1 MVIQQD
7 KIVEKSSD
15 YIVVGG
21 GASGCALT
29 NKLLNANQSVTLI
42 EAGYSH
48 HNFLLDAPAGFF
60 KLVNDSKYATYHKTN
75 PQKHLGNRE
84 NIVPQ
89 GNVLGGGTSI
99 NAQVY
104 MRGREEDYNEWND
117 ILRVNNDNVKWDWE
131 TILSYFKEMENNSRL
146 KNKYHNNTGKLKV
159 SDSPHVDPLSYDF
172 IESVASLG
180 VDKTTDF
187 NGEHQR
193 GVGLYQF
200 MNRNGKRSSAA
211 YAFVEPELKNPL
223 LSLLLRTSVKEII
236 IENEKAIGVI
246 IENTKGNEEKI
257 FANKEII
264 LASGSF
270 ITPKILML
278 SGIGDEEELSK
289 FSIKCKN
296 NLSGVGKNLMDHP
309 ECPLIAKAN
318 GKYGYYK
325 QGDGWRMLKNG
336 LEFIL
341 FGSGRVNSTGVEA
354 GAFVNPLNPND
365 LSYIQAFFV
374 PGIYMNSDTIGV
386 IDDDYGMS
394 ITTVMT
400 KPKSR
405 GYVKLKSSN
414 FKDQPEIELNLLKH
428 EDDLKM
434 MMAGQRFFLEALK
447 QGPLSKKVERIIVP
461 NTDNLTD
468 ENLEKHCRRFVRT
481 NYHPSGTAK
490 MGADNDKMSVLDSK
504 LRVRGINNLR
514 VCDLSAMPNIN
525 SGNTSAPAMMLGL
538 RCGDFLTNSNTTN

>member
-1 MVIQQD
+1 MD
-7 KIVEKSSD
+7 KFSD

-29 NKLLNANQSVTLI
+29 NKLLSANKSVTLI

-48 HNFLLDAPAGFF
+48 HNFLLDVPAGFF
-60 KLVNDSKYATYHKTN
+60 KLVNNSKYATYYKTR
-75 PQKHLGNRE
+75 PQAHLAGRE
-84 NIVPQ
+84 NIIPQ

-104 MRGREEDYNEWND
+104 MRGRAEDYNEWD
-117 ILRVNNDNVKWDWE
+117 EILRVNNDGAKWNWD
-131 TILSYFKEMENNSRL
+131 TVLPYFKEMENNSRIN
-146 KNKYHNNTGKLKV
+146 NKYHSNKGNLNV
-159 SDSPHVDPLSYDF
+159 SDSPHVDQLSYDF
-172 IESVASLG
+172 IESVALLG
-180 VDKTTDF
+180 VEKTDDF
-187 NGEHQR
+187 NGEHQK

-200 MNRNGKRSSAA
+200 MNRKGKRSSSA
-211 YAFVEPELKNPL
+211 YAFIENQLKNPL
-223 LSLLLRTSVKEII
+223 LNLLLETTVKEII
-236 IENEKAIGVI
+236 IENEVAIGVVI
-246 IENTKGNEEKI
+246 VNRFGEEEKI
-257 FANKEII
+257 FANKEVI
-264 LASGSF
+264 LAAGSF

-278 SGIGDEEELSK
+278 SGVGQEEELHE

-296 NLSGVGKNLMDHP
+296 NLPGVGKNLMDHP

-318 GKYGYYK
+318 GKHGYFK
-325 QGDGWRMLKNG
+325 QGEGWRMLKNG
-336 LEFIL
+336 IEFLL
-341 FGSGRVNSTGVEA
+341 FGTGRVNSTGVEA
-354 GAFVNPLNPND
+354 GAFINPLNKND

-374 PGIYMNSDTIGV
+374 PSIYMNSDTLGV

-405 GYVKLKSSN
+405 GYVKLQSAN
-414 FKDQPEIELNLLKH
+414 FKDPPIIELNLLKH

-434 MMAGQRFFLEALK
+434 MMAGQRFFLEALTT
-447 QGPLSKKVERIIVP
+447 GPLSKKVEKIIVP
-461 NTDNLTD
+461 NIDNLTD
-468 ENLEKHCRRFVRT
+468 KNLEAHCKKFVRT

-490 MGADNDKMSVLDSK
+490 MGADNDKMAVLDSK
-504 LRVRGINNLR
+504 LRVRGIENLR

-538 RCGDFLTNSNTTN
+538 RCAEFLIQS

>member
-1 MVIQQD
+1 M
-7 KIVEKSSD
+7 EKYSD

-29 NKLLNANQSVTLI
+29 HKLLNSKKSVVLI

-48 HNFLLDAPAGFF
+48 HNFLLDVPAGFF

-75 PQKHLGNRE
+75 PQKHLNNRV
-84 NIVPQ
+84 NIIPQ

-104 MRGREEDYNEWND
+104 MRGRAEDYNEWNE

-131 TILSYFKEMENNSRL
+131 TILPYFKEMENNSRL
-146 KNKYHNNTGKLKV
+146 ENEYHSKKGNLNV
-159 SDSPHVDPLSYDF
+159 SDSPHVDQLSYDF

-180 VDKTTDF
+180 VSKTDDF
-187 NGEHQR
+187 NGQQQK

-200 MNRNGKRSSAA
+200 MNRKGKRSSAA
-211 YAFVEPELKNPL
+211 YAFIEKQNNNPL
-223 LSLLLRTSVKEII
+223 LNLLLKTKVKKII
-236 IENEKAIGVI
+236 IENNKAIGVI
-246 IENTKGNEEKI
+246 IENSSGEEEKV
-257 FANKEII
+257 FANKEVI
-264 LASGSF
+264 LAAGSF

-278 SGIGDEEELSK
+278 SGIGNEEELETL
-289 FSIKCKN
+289 SIKCKN
-296 NLSGVGKNLMDHP
+296 NLPGVGKNLMDHP
-309 ECPLIAKAN
+309 ECPLIASAN

-325 QGDGWRMLKNG
+325 QGEGWRMLKNG
-336 LEFIL
+336 IEFLL
-341 FGSGRVNSTGVEA
+341 FGTGRVNSTGVEA
-354 GAFVNPLNPND
+354 GAFVNPINSDD
-365 LSYIQAFFV
+365 LAYIQAFFV
-374 PGIYMNSDTIGV
+374 PSIYMNSDTIGV

-414 FKDQPEIELNLLKH
+414 FKDNPEIELNLLKH
-428 EDDLKM
+428 EDDLRM
-434 MMAGQRFFLEALK
+434 MMAGQRFFLQALTN
-447 QGPLSKKVERIIVP
+447 GPLSKKVKKIIVP
-461 NTDNLTD
+461 NTENLND

-504 LRVRGINNLR
+504 LRVRGIENLR

-538 RCGDFLTNSNTTN
+538 RCGDFLSETNIN

>member
-1 MVIQQD
+1 M
-7 KIVEKSSD
+7 EKSSD
-15 YIVVGG
+15 YIVIGG

-29 NKLLNANQSVTLI
+29 HKLLTANKSVVLI
-42 EAGYSH
+42 EAGFSH

-60 KLVNDSKYATYHKTN
+60 KLINDSKYATYHKTN
-75 PQKHLGNRE
+75 PQKHLDNRE
-84 NIVPQ
+84 NIIPQ

-104 MRGREEDYNEWND
+104 MRGRAEDYNEWHD
-117 ILRVNNDNVKWDWE
+117 ILRVNNDSANWDWD
-131 TILSYFKEMENNSRL
+131 TVLPYFKEMENNSRL
-146 KNKYHNNTGKLKV
+146 ENKYHSKKGQLNV
-159 SDSPHVDPLSYDF
+159 SDSTHIDQLTYDF

-180 VDKTTDF
+180 VEKIDDF
-187 NGEHQR
+187 NDEIQR
-193 GVGLYQF
+193 GVGFYQF
-200 MNRNGKRSSAA
+200 MNKKGRRSSSAS
-211 YAFVEPELKNPL
+211 AFIEPQKNNPNLK
-223 LSLLLRTSVKEII
+223 LLLRTTVKEII
-236 IENEKAIGVI
+236 IENEKAIGVT
-246 IENTKGNEEKI
+246 IENPLGEEEKI
-257 FANKEII
+257 FAEKEII
-264 LASGSF
+264 LAAGSF
-270 ITPKILML
+270 ITPKLLML
-278 SGIGDEEELSK
+278 SGIGNDEELSN
-289 FSIKCKN
+289 FSIKCIN
-296 NLSGVGKNLMDHP
+296 NLPGVGKNLMDHP

-325 QGDGWRMLKNG
+325 QGEGWRMFKNG
-336 LEFIL
+336 IEFLL
-341 FGSGRVNSTGVEA
+341 FGTGKVNSTGVEA
-354 GAFVNPLNPND
+354 GAFVNPINMND

-374 PGIYMNSDTIGV
+374 PSIYMNSDTIGV

-428 EDDLKM
+428 DNDLKM
-434 MMAGQRFFLEALK
+434 MMAGQRFFLQALQK
-447 QGPLSKKVERIIVP
+447 GPLSKKVEKIIIP
-461 NTDNLTD
+461 DTENLSD

-504 LRVRGINNLR
+504 LRVRGIKNLR

-525 SGNTSAPAMMLGL
+525 SGNTAAPAMMLGL
-538 RCGDFLTNSNTTN
+538 RCGDFLTNKDI

>member
-1 MVIQQD
+1 M
-7 KIVEKSSD
+7 EKFSD

-29 NKLLNANQSVTLI
+29 NKLLSANKSVTLI

-48 HNFLLDAPAGFF
+48 HNFLLDVPAGFF
-60 KLVNDSKYATYHKTN
+60 KLINNSKYATYYKTR
-75 PQKHLGNRE
+75 PQAHLAGRE
-84 NIVPQ
+84 NIIPQ

-104 MRGREEDYNEWND
+104 MRGRAEDYNEWD
-117 ILRVNNDNVKWDWE
+117 EILRVNNDGAKWNWD
-131 TILSYFKEMENNSRL
+131 TVLPYFKEMENNSRIN
-146 KNKYHNNTGKLKV
+146 NKYHSNKGNLNV
-159 SDSPHVDPLSYDF
+159 SDSPHVDQLSYDF
-172 IESVASLG
+172 IESVALLG
-180 VDKTTDF
+180 VEKTDDF
-187 NGEHQR
+187 NGEYQK

-200 MNRNGKRSSAA
+200 MNRKGKRSSSA
-211 YAFVEPELKNPL
+211 YAFIENHLKNPL
-223 LSLLLRTSVKEII
+223 LNLLLETTVKEII
-236 IENEKAIGVI
+236 IENEVAIGVVI
-246 IENTKGNEEKI
+246 VNRFGEEEKI
-257 FANKEII
+257 FANKEVI
-264 LASGSF
+264 LAAGSF

-278 SGIGDEEELSK
+278 SGVGKEEELHE

-296 NLSGVGKNLMDHP
+296 NLPGVGKNLMDHP

-318 GKYGYYK
+318 GKYGYFK

-336 LEFIL
+336 IEFLL
-341 FGSGRVNSTGVEA
+341 FGTGRVNSTGVEA
-354 GAFVNPLNPND
+354 GAFINPLNTND

-374 PGIYMNSDTIGV
+374 PSIYMNSDTIGV

-405 GYVKLKSSN
+405 GYVKLQSSN
-414 FKDQPEIELNLLKH
+414 FKDPPIIELNLLKH
-428 EDDLKM
+428 EEDLKM
-434 MMAGQRFFLEALK
+434 MMAGQRFFLDALK
-447 QGPLSKKVERIIVP
+447 TGPLSKKVEKIIVP
-461 NTDNLTD
+461 DIDNLTD
-468 ENLEKHCRRFVRT
+468 KNLEAHCKKFVRT

-490 MGADNDKMSVLDSK
+490 MGADNDKMAVLDSK
-504 LRVRGINNLR
+504 LRVRGIENLR

-538 RCGDFLTNSNTTN
+538 RCSEFLLQF

>member
-1 MVIQQD
+1 MN
-7 KIVEKSSD
+7 KYSD

-21 GASGCALT
+21 GASGCAIT
-29 NKLLNANQSVTLI
+29 HKLLKSKKSVTLI

-48 HNFLLDAPAGFF
+48 HNFLLDVPAGFF
-60 KLVNDSKYATYHKTN
+60 KLVNNSKYATYHKTN
-75 PQKHLGNRE
+75 PQKHLNNRV
-84 NIVPQ
+84 NIIPQ

-104 MRGREEDYNEWND
+104 MRGRAEDYDEWNE
-117 ILRVNNDNVKWDWE
+117 ILRVNNDNTKWDWK
-131 TILSYFKEMENNSRL
+131 TILPYFKEMENNSRL
-146 KNKYHNNTGKLKV
+146 ENEYHSKKGNLKV
-159 SDSPHVDPLSYDF
+159 SDSPCVDQLSYDF

-180 VDKTTDF
+180 VSKTNDF
-187 NGEHQR
+187 NGKNQK

-200 MNRNGKRSSAA
+200 MNRKGKRSSAA
-211 YAFVEPELKNPL
+211 YAFIEPEINN
-223 LSLLLRTSVKEII
+223 LLLNLQLNTTVKKII
-236 IENEKAIGVI
+236 IENDKAIGVI
-246 IENTKGNEEKI
+246 IENFKGEEERV

-264 LASGSF
+264 LAAGSF

-278 SGIGDEEELSK
+278 SGIGDEEELERL
-289 FSIKCKN
+289 SIKCKK
-296 NLSGVGKNLMDHP
+296 NLPGVGKNLMDHP
-309 ECPLIAKAN
+309 ECPLIALAN

-325 QGDGWRMLKNG
+325 QGEGWRMIKNG
-336 LEFIL
+336 IEFLL
-341 FGSGRVNSTGVEA
+341 FGTGKVNSTGVEA
-354 GAFVNPLNPND
+354 GAFINPIKND
-365 LSYIQAFFV
+365 DLAYIQAFFV
-374 PGIYMNSDTIGV
+374 PSIYMNSDTIGV

-405 GYVKLKSSN
+405 GYVKLKSAN
-414 FKDQPEIELNLLKH
+414 FKDNPEIELNLLKN

-434 MMAGQRFFLEALK
+434 MMAGQRFFLQALTN
-447 QGPLSKKVERIIVP
+447 GPLSKKVKKIIIP
-461 NTDNLTD
+461 DPKNLTD
-468 ENLEKHCRRFVRT
+468 ENLEKHCRKYVRT

-504 LRVRGINNLR
+504 LRVRGIDNLR

-538 RCGDFLTNSNTTN
+538 RCGDFLINNQRNNI

>member
-1 MVIQQD
+1 MD
-7 KIVEKSSD
+7 KYSD

-29 NKLLNANQSVTLI
+29 HKLINSKKSVTLI

-48 HNFLLDAPAGFF
+48 HNFLLDMPAGFF
-60 KLVNDSKYATYHKTN
+60 KLINNSKYVSYHKTA
-75 PQKHLGNRE
+75 PQQHLGNRK
-84 NIVPQ
+84 NIIPQ

-104 MRGREEDYNEWND
+104 MRGRADDYNEWNE
-117 ILRVNNDNVKWDWE
+117 ILRGNNDGVNWDWE
-131 TILSYFKEMENNSRL
+131 NVLPYFREMENNSRL
-146 KNKYHNNTGKLKV
+146 DNKFHSKKGNLYV
-159 SDSPHVDPLSYDF
+159 SDSSSVDQLSYDF
-172 IESVASLG
+172 IESVNSLG
-180 VDKTTDF
+180 VSKTDDF
-187 NGEHQR
+187 NSEHQY

-211 YAFVEPELKNPL
+211 YAFLEPQKNNPL
-223 LSLLLRTSVKEII
+223 LNLRLQTAVKKII
-236 IENEKAIGVI
+236 IENDIAIGVVV
-246 IENTKGNEEKI
+246 ENRRGEEEKI

-264 LASGSF
+264 LSAGAF

-278 SGIGDEEELSK
+278 SGIGDADDLNIL
-289 FSIKCKN
+289 SIKCN
-296 NLSGVGKNLMDHP
+296 TNLPGVGKNLMDHP

-325 QGDGWRMLKNG
+325 QGQGWRMIKNG
-336 LEFIL
+336 IEFLL
-341 FGSGRVNSTGVEA
+341 FGTGMVNSTGVEA
-354 GAFVNPLNPND
+354 GAFINPINKND

-374 PGIYMNSDTIGV
+374 PSIYMNSDTIGV
-386 IDDDYGMS
+386 IEDDYGMS
-394 ITTVMT
+394 ITTVVT

-405 GYVKLKSSN
+405 GQVKLKSPD
-414 FKDQPEIELNLLKH
+414 FKAMPEINLNLLKH

-434 MMAGQRFFLEALK
+434 MMAGQRFFLQAFT
-447 QGPLSKKVERIIVP
+447 QGPLSKKVKEIIIP
-461 NTDNLTD
+461 SPTNLTD

-490 MGADNDKMSVLDSK
+490 MGADNDKMAVLDSK
-504 LRVRGINNLR
+504 LRVRGVKNLR

-538 RCGDFLTNSNTTN
+538 RCGDLITNQSN

>member
-1 MVIQQD
+1 M
-7 KIVEKSSD
+7 EKYSD

-29 NKLLNANQSVTLI
+29 HKLLNSNKSVVLI

-48 HNFLLDAPAGFF
+48 HNFLLDVPAGFF
-60 KLVNDSKYATYHKTN
+60 KLINDSKYATYHKTN
-75 PQKHLGNRE
+75 PQKHLNNRV
-84 NIVPQ
+84 NIIPQ

-104 MRGREEDYNEWND
+104 MRGRAEDYNEWNE
-117 ILRVNNDNVKWDWE
+117 ILRVNNDNIKWDWE
-131 TILSYFKEMENNSRL
+131 TILPYFKEMENNSRL
-146 KNKYHNNTGKLKV
+146 ENEYHSKKGNLNV
-159 SDSPHVDPLSYDF
+159 SDSPHVDQLSYDF

-180 VDKTTDF
+180 VSKTDDF
-187 NGEHQR
+187 NGQQQK

-200 MNRNGKRSSAA
+200 MNRKGKRSSAA
-211 YAFVEPELKNPL
+211 YAFIEKQNNNPL
-223 LSLLLRTSVKEII
+223 LNLLLKTKVKKII
-236 IENEKAIGVI
+236 IENNKAIGVI
-246 IENTKGNEEKI
+246 IENSSGEEEKL
-257 FANKEII
+257 FANKEVI
-264 LASGSF
+264 LAAGSF

-278 SGIGDEEELSK
+278 SGIGNEEELETL
-289 FSIKCKN
+289 SIKCKN
-296 NLSGVGKNLMDHP
+296 NLPGVGKNLMDHP
-309 ECPLIAKAN
+309 ECPLIASAN

-325 QGDGWRMLKNG
+325 QGEGWRMLKNG
-336 LEFIL
+336 IEFLL
-341 FGSGRVNSTGVEA
+341 FGTGRVNSTGVEA
-354 GAFVNPLNPND
+354 GAFVNPINSDD
-365 LSYIQAFFV
+365 LAYIQAFFV
-374 PGIYMNSDTIGV
+374 PSIYMNSDTIGV

-414 FKDQPEIELNLLKH
+414 FKDNPEIELNLLKH
-428 EDDLKM
+428 EDDLRM
-434 MMAGQRFFLEALK
+434 MMAGQRFFLQALTN
-447 QGPLSKKVERIIVP
+447 GPLSKKVKKIIVP
-461 NTDNLTD
+461 NTENLND

-504 LRVRGINNLR
+504 LRVRGIENLR

-538 RCGDFLTNSNTTN
+538 RCGDFLNLN

>member
-1 MVIQQD
+1 MD
-7 KIVEKSSD
+7 KFSD

-29 NKLLNANQSVTLI
+29 NKLLSANKSVTLI

-48 HNFLLDAPAGFF
+48 HNFLLDVPAGFF
-60 KLVNDSKYATYHKTN
+60 KLVNNSKYATYYKTR
-75 PQKHLGNRE
+75 PQAHLAGRE
-84 NIVPQ
+84 NIIPQ

-104 MRGREEDYNEWND
+104 MRGRAEDYNEWD
-117 ILRVNNDNVKWDWE
+117 EILRVNNDGAKWNWD
-131 TILSYFKEMENNSRL
+131 TVLPFFKEMENNSRIN
-146 KNKYHNNTGKLKV
+146 NKYHSNKGNLNV
-159 SDSPHVDPLSYDF
+159 SDSPHVDQLSYDF
-172 IESVASLG
+172 IESVALLG
-180 VDKTTDF
+180 VEKTDDF
-187 NGEHQR
+187 NGEHQK

-200 MNRNGKRSSAA
+200 MNKKGKRSSSA
-211 YAFVEPELKNPL
+211 YAFIESQLKNPL
-223 LSLLLRTSVKEII
+223 LNLLLETTVKEII
-236 IENEKAIGVI
+236 IENEVAIGVVI
-246 IENTKGNEEKI
+246 VNRFGEEEKI
-257 FANKEII
+257 FANKEVI
-264 LASGSF
+264 LAAGSF

-278 SGIGDEEELSK
+278 SGVGKEEELHE

-296 NLSGVGKNLMDHP
+296 NLPGVGKNLMDHP

-318 GKYGYYK
+318 GKYGYFK

-336 LEFIL
+336 IEFLL
-341 FGSGRVNSTGVEA
+341 FGTGRVNSTGVEA
-354 GAFVNPLNPND
+354 GAFINPLNTND

-374 PGIYMNSDTIGV
+374 PSIYMNSDTIGV

-405 GYVKLKSSN
+405 GYVKLQSSN
-414 FKDQPEIELNLLKH
+414 FKDPPIIELNLLKH
-428 EDDLKM
+428 EEDLKM
-434 MMAGQRFFLEALK
+434 MMAGQRFFLDALK
-447 QGPLSKKVERIIVP
+447 TGPLSKKVEKIIVP
-461 NTDNLTD
+461 DIDNLTD
-468 ENLEKHCRRFVRT
+468 KNLEAHCKKFVRT

-490 MGADNDKMSVLDSK
+490 MGADNDKMAVLDSK
-504 LRVRGINNLR
+504 LRVRGIENLR

-538 RCGDFLTNSNTTN
+538 RCSEFLLQF

>member
-1 MVIQQD
+1 M
-7 KIVEKSSD
+7 SNNSD

-21 GASGCALT
+21 GASGCAVT
-29 NKLLNANQSVTLI
+29 HKLLSSKKSVTLI

-48 HNFLLDAPAGFF
+48 HNFLLDVPAGFF
-60 KLVNDSKYATYHKTN
+60 KLINNSKYATYHKTN

-84 NIVPQ
+84 NIIPQ

-104 MRGREEDYNEWND
+104 MRGRAEDYNEWHE
-117 ILRVNNDNVKWDWE
+117 ILRINNDNTDWDWE
-131 TILSYFKEMENNSRL
+131 AVLPYFKEMENNSNL
-146 KNKYHNNTGKLKV
+146 DNKYHGNKGNLNV
-159 SDSPHVDPLSYDF
+159 SDSPHVDQLSYDF

-180 VDKTTDF
+180 VNKTNDF
-187 NGEHQR
+187 NGEHQK

-200 MNRNGKRSSAA
+200 MNRKGKRSSAA
-211 YAFVEPELKNPL
+211 YAFIEPQKNNQLLKL
-223 LSLLLRTSVKEII
+223 FLKTKVKKII

-246 IENTKGNEEKI
+246 VENFRGKDEKI
-257 FANKEII
+257 FANKEVI
-264 LASGSF
+264 LAAGSF

-278 SGIGDEEELSK
+278 SGIGSEEELNN
-289 FSIKCKN
+289 FSIKCIN
-296 NLSGVGKNLMDHP
+296 DLSGVGKNLMDHP

-325 QGDGWRMLKNG
+325 QGEGWRMIKNG

-341 FGSGRVNSTGVEA
+341 FGTGRVNSTGVEA
-354 GAFVNPLNPND
+354 GAFVNPIDNQD

-374 PGIYMNSDTIGV
+374 PSIYMNSDTIGV
-386 IDDDYGMS
+386 IEDDYGMS

-405 GYVKLKSSN
+405 GYVKLKSSDYR
-414 FKDQPEIELNLLKH
+414 DQPEIELNLLKH
-428 EDDLKM
+428 DDDLKM
-434 MMAGQRFFLEALK
+434 MMAGQRFFLQAL
-447 QGPLSKKVERIIVP
+447 QRGPLSKKVEKIIIP
-461 NTDNLTD
+461 DTENLSD
-468 ENLEKHCRRFVRT
+468 DNLEKHCRRFVRT

-504 LRVRGINNLR
+504 LRVRGIDNLR

-538 RCGDFLTNSNTTN
+538 RCGDFLNLN

>member
-1 MVIQQD
+1 M
-7 KIVEKSSD
+7 EKFSD

-29 NKLLNANQSVTLI
+29 NKLLSANKSVTLI

-48 HNFLLDAPAGFF
+48 HNFLLDVPAGFF
-60 KLVNDSKYATYHKTN
+60 KLVNNSKYATYYKTR
-75 PQKHLGNRE
+75 PQAHLAGRE
-84 NIVPQ
+84 NIIPQ

-104 MRGREEDYNEWND
+104 MRGRAEDYNEWD
-117 ILRVNNDNVKWDWE
+117 EILRVNNDGAKWNWD
-131 TILSYFKEMENNSRL
+131 TVLPYFKEMENNSRIN
-146 KNKYHNNTGKLKV
+146 NKYHSNKGNLNV
-159 SDSPHVDPLSYDF
+159 SDSPHVDQLSYDF
-172 IESVASLG
+172 IESVALLG
-180 VDKTTDF
+180 VEKTDDF
-187 NGEHQR
+187 NGEYQK

-200 MNRNGKRSSAA
+200 MNRKGKRSSSA
-211 YAFVEPELKNPL
+211 YAFIENHLKNPL
-223 LSLLLRTSVKEII
+223 LNLLLETTVKEII
-236 IENEKAIGVI
+236 IENEVAIGVVI
-246 IENTKGNEEKI
+246 VNRFGEEEKI
-257 FANKEII
+257 FANKEVI
-264 LASGSF
+264 LAAGSF

-278 SGIGDEEELSK
+278 SGVGKEEELRE

-296 NLSGVGKNLMDHP
+296 NLPGVGKNLMDHP

-318 GKYGYYK
+318 GKYGYFK

-336 LEFIL
+336 IEFLL
-341 FGSGRVNSTGVEA
+341 FGTGRVNSTGVEA
-354 GAFVNPLNPND
+354 GAFINPLNTND

-374 PGIYMNSDTIGV
+374 PSIYMNSDTIGV

-405 GYVKLKSSN
+405 GYVKLQSSN
-414 FKDQPEIELNLLKH
+414 FKDPPIIELNLLKH
-428 EDDLKM
+428 EEDLKM
-434 MMAGQRFFLEALK
+434 MMAGQRFFLDALK
-447 QGPLSKKVERIIVP
+447 TGPLSKKVEKIIVP
-461 NTDNLTD
+461 DIDNLTD
-468 ENLEKHCRRFVRT
+468 KNLEAHCKKFVRT

-490 MGADNDKMSVLDSK
+490 MGADNDKMAVLDSK
-504 LRVRGINNLR
+504 LRVRGIENLR

-538 RCGDFLTNSNTTN
+538 RCSEFLLQF

>member
-1 MVIQQD
+1 M
-7 KIVEKSSD
+7 EKSSD

-29 NKLLNANQSVTLI
+29 HKLLNSNKSVVLI

-48 HNFLLDAPAGFF
+48 HNFLLDVPAGFF

-75 PQKHLGNRE
+75 PQKHLNNRV
-84 NIVPQ
+84 NIIPQ

-104 MRGREEDYNEWND
+104 MRGRPDDYNEWNE

-131 TILSYFKEMENNSRL
+131 TVLPYFKEMENNSRL
-146 KNKYHNNTGKLKV
+146 DNEYHSKKGNLNV
-159 SDSPHVDPLSYDF
+159 SDSPHVDQLSYDF

-180 VDKTTDF
+180 VSKTDDF
-187 NGEHQR
+187 NGQYQK

-200 MNRNGKRSSAA
+200 MNRKGKRSSAA
-211 YAFVEPELKNPL
+211 YAFIEKQKKNPL
-223 LSLLLRTSVKEII
+223 LNLLLKTNVKKII
-236 IENEKAIGVI
+236 IENNKAIGVI
-246 IENTKGNEEKI
+246 IENSSGEEEKI
-257 FANKEII
+257 FANKEVI
-264 LASGSF
+264 LAAGSF

-278 SGIGDEEELSK
+278 SGIGNEKELETLA
-289 FSIKCKN
+289 IKCKN
-296 NLSGVGKNLMDHP
+296 NLPGVGKNLMDHP
-309 ECPLIAKAN
+309 ECPLIASAN

-325 QGDGWRMLKNG
+325 QGEGWRMLKNG
-336 LEFIL
+336 IEFLL
-341 FGSGRVNSTGVEA
+341 FGTGKVNSTGVEA
-354 GAFVNPLNPND
+354 GAFVNPINNND
-365 LSYIQAFFV
+365 LAYIQAFFV
-374 PGIYMNSDTIGV
+374 PSIYMNSDTIGV

-405 GYVKLKSSN
+405 GFVKLKSSN
-414 FKDQPEIELNLLKH
+414 FKDNPEIELNLLKH
-428 EDDLKM
+428 EDDLRM
-434 MMAGQRFFLEALK
+434 MMAGQRFFLKALTS
-447 QGPLSKKVERIIVP
+447 GPLSKKVKKIIIP
-461 NTDNLTD
+461 NTENLTD
-468 ENLEKHCRRFVRT
+468 ENLERHCRQFVRT

-490 MGADNDKMSVLDSK
+490 MGADNDKMAVLDSK
-504 LRVRGINNLR
+504 LRVRGIENLR

-538 RCGDFLTNSNTTN
+538 RCGDFLTAKSKVLN

>member
-1 MVIQQD
+1 MH
-7 KIVEKSSD
+7 KYSD
-15 YIVVGG
+15 YIIVGG

-29 NKLLNANQSVTLI
+29 HKLLESKSSVTLI

-60 KLVNDSKYATYHKTN
+60 KLINDSKYATYYKTN
-75 PQKHLGNRE
+75 PQKHLGERI

-104 MRGREEDYNEWND
+104 MRGRAEDYNEWHD
-117 ILRVNNDNVKWDWE
+117 ILRVNNDSADWNWD
-131 TILSYFKEMENNSRL
+131 TILPYFKEMENNSRL
-146 KNKYHNNTGKLKV
+146 ENKYHSKKGKLKV
-159 SDSPHVDPLSYDF
+159 SDSSHVDQLTYDF
-172 IESVASLG
+172 IDSVASLG
-180 VDKTTDF
+180 VTKTNDF
-187 NGEHQR
+187 NGEHQK

-200 MNRNGKRSSAA
+200 MNRRGKRSSAA
-211 YAFVEPELKNPL
+211 SAFVEPQKNN
-223 LSLLLRTSVKEII
+223 SLLKLLLQTKVKEII
-236 IENEKAIGVI
+236 IENEKAIGVVV
-246 IENTKGNEEKI
+246 ENSSGKEEKI
-257 FANKEII
+257 FANKEVI
-264 LASGSF
+264 LAAGSF

-278 SGIGDEEELSK
+278 SGIGSEQELQN
-289 FSIKCKN
+289 FSIKCRN
-296 NLSGVGKNLMDHP
+296 DLPGVGKNLMDHP

-325 QGDGWRMLKNG
+325 QGEGLRMIRNG
-336 LEFIL
+336 IEFLL
-341 FGSGRVNSTGVEA
+341 FGTGRVNSTGVEA
-354 GAFVNPLNPND
+354 GAFVNPINSED

-374 PGIYMNSDTIGV
+374 PSIYMNSDTIGV
-386 IDDDYGMS
+386 IDDGYGMS

-405 GYVKLKSSN
+405 GYVKLKSSD
-414 FKDQPEIELNLLKH
+414 FRDTPEIELNLLKH
-428 EDDLKM
+428 QDDLKM
-434 MMAGQRFFLEALK
+434 MMAGQRFFLQALQ
-447 QGPLSKKVERIIVP
+447 QGPLSKKVKEIIVP
-461 NTDNLTD
+461 NTKNLSD

-504 LRVRGINNLR
+504 LRVRGIKNLR

-538 RCGDFLTNSNTTN
+538 RCGDFLTQKTN